1 MTITS
6 YATLQSEIASW
17 LNRDDLTSIIPT
29 FIQFVESDVN
39 SRLRHQKMVV
49 RAQATSNQEYVQLP
63 SDWLEAINI
72 HIVDGAQPLRFVTLD
87 EADRINKQQII
98 TQPSFYSIMDDA
110 LEIVPAPES
119 NIDIEMI
126 YYGKITS
133 LSNQN
138 TSNWLLVKAPD
149 LYLYGSLVHAAPY
162 LLDDQRVG
170 LFANMYNS
178 RLEAL
183 ALESDKAVHS
193 GGPLVA
199 RTRKTYG

>member
-1 MTITS
+1 MTITT

-17 LNRDDLTSIIPT
+17 LNRDDLSSIIPT

-39 SRLRHQKMVV
+39 SRLRHQKMVI

-63 SDWLEAINI
+63 GDWLEAINI
-72 HIVDGAQPLRFVTLD
+72 HIIDGAQPLSYVTLN
-87 EADRINKQQII
+87 EADRINKQQIV

-110 LEIVPAPES
+110 LEIIPAPAS

-126 YYGKITS
+126 YYGKIPA

>member
-1 MTITS
+1 MTITT

-17 LNRDDLTSIIPT
+17 LNRDDLSSIIPT

-63 SDWLEAINI
+63 GDWLEAINI
-72 HIVDGAQPLRFVTLD
+72 HIIDGAQPLSYVTLN
-87 EADRINKQQII
+87 EADRINKQQIV

-110 LEIVPAPES
+110 LEIVPAPAS

-126 YYGKITS
+126 YYGKIPA

>member
-63 SDWLEAINI
+63 GDWLEAINI
-72 HIVDGAQPLRFVTLD
+72 HIVDGEQPLRFVTLD

-110 LEIVPAPES
+110 LEIIPAPES

-149 LYLYGSLVHAAPY
+149 LYLYGSLVHASPY

-170 LFANMYNS
+170 MFANMYNS
-178 RLEAL
+178 RLESL

-193 GGPLVA
+193 GSPLVA

>member
-29 FIQFVESDVN
+29 FIQFVEADVN

-49 RAQATSNQEYVQLP
+49 RATATSDQEFVQLP

-72 HIVDGAQPLRFVTLD
+72 HIVGGRQPMRFVTLD

-98 TQPSFYSIMDDA
+98 TQPSFYSIMDES
-110 LEIVPAPES
+110 LEIVPAPGS
-119 NIDIEMI
+119 NIEIEMI
-126 YYGKITS
+126 YYGKIPA

-162 LLDDQRVG
+162 LLDDPRVG

-178 RLEAL
+178 RLDAL
-183 ALESDKAVHS
+183 ALETDKALHS
-193 GGPLVA
+193 GGPLIA
-199 RTRKTYG
+199 RTRIAYG

>member
-17 LNRDDLTSIIPT
+17 LNRDDLTAIIPT

-49 RAQATSNQEYVQLP
+49 RAQATSDQEFVQLP

-72 HIVDGAQPLRFVTLD
+72 HIIDGAQPLRFVTLD

-110 LEIVPAPES
+110 LEIIPAPATD
-119 NIDIEMI
+119 IDIEMI
-126 YYGKITS
+126 YYGKIPA
-133 LSNQN
+133 LSVSN

-149 LYLYGSLVHAAPY
+149 LYLYGSLVHASPY
-162 LLDDQRVG
+162 ILDDQRVG

-178 RLEAL
+178 RLESL
-183 ALESDKAVHS
+183 GLESDKALHS
-193 GGPLVA
+193 GSPLVA

>member
-17 LNRDDLTSIIPT
+17 LNRDDLSSIIPT

-39 SRLRHQKMVV
+39 SRLRHQKMVI

-63 SDWLEAINI
+63 GDWLEAINI
-72 HIVDGAQPLRFVTLD
+72 HIIDGAQPLSYVTLN
-87 EADRINKQQII
+87 EADRINKQQIV

-110 LEIVPAPES
+110 LEIIPAPGS

-126 YYGKITS
+126 YYGKIPA

>member
-17 LNRDDLTSIIPT
+17 LNRDDLSSIIPT
-29 FIQFVESDVN
+29 FIQFVEADVN
-39 SRLRHQKMVV
+39 SRLRHQKMVI

-72 HIVDGAQPLRFVTLD
+72 HIIDGAQPLSYVTLD
-87 EADRINKQQII
+87 QADRVNKQQII
-98 TQPSFYSIMDDA
+98 TKPSFFSIMDNA
-110 LEIVPAPES
+110 LEIVPAPGS
-119 NIDIEMI
+119 DIDIEMI
-126 YYGKITS
+126 YYGKIPA
-133 LSNQN
+133 LSNTN

-170 LFANMYNS
+170 MFANMYNS
-178 RLEAL
+178 RLESL

-193 GGPLVA
+193 GSPLVA

>member
-1 MTITS
+1 MTITT

-17 LNRDDLTSIIPT
+17 LNRDDLSSIIPT

-39 SRLRHQKMVV
+39 SRLRHQKMVI

-63 SDWLEAINI
+63 GDWLEAINI
-72 HIVDGAQPLRFVTLD
+72 HIIDGAQPLSYVTLN
-87 EADRINKQQII
+87 EADRINKQQIV

-110 LEIVPAPES
+110 LEIVPAPGS

-126 YYGKITS
+126 YYGKIPA

>member
-17 LNRDDLTSIIPT
+17 LNRDDLTAIIPT
-29 FIQFVESDVN
+29 FIQFVEADVN

-63 SDWLEAINI
+63 GDWLEAINI
-72 HIVDGAQPLRFVTLD
+72 HIVDGAQPLRYVTLD

-149 LYLYGSLVHAAPY
+149 LYLYGSLVHASPY

-170 LFANMYNS
+170 MFANMYNS
-178 RLEAL
+178 RLESL

>member
-39 SRLRHQKMVV
+39 SGLRHQKMVV

-63 SDWLEAINI
+63 GDWLEAINI
-72 HIVDGAQPLRFVTLD
+72 HIVDGEQPLRFVTLD

-110 LEIVPAPES
+110 LEIIPAPES

-149 LYLYGSLVHAAPY
+149 LYLYGSLVHASPY

-170 LFANMYNS
+170 MFANMYNS
-178 RLEAL
+178 RLESL

>member
-1 MTITS
+1 MTITT

-17 LNRDDLTSIIPT
+17 LNRDDLSSIIPT

-63 SDWLEAINI
+63 GDWLEAINI
-72 HIVDGAQPLRFVTLD
+72 HIIDGAQPLSYVTLN
-87 EADRINKQQII
+87 EADRINKQQIV

-110 LEIVPAPES
+110 LEIVPAPGS

-126 YYGKITS
+126 YYGKIPA

>member
-17 LNRDDLTSIIPT
+17 LNRDDLTAIIPT

-49 RAQATSNQEYVQLP
+49 RAQATSDQEFVQLP
-63 SDWLEAINI
+63 ADWLEAINI
-72 HIVDGAQPLRFVTLD
+72 HIIDGAQPLRFVTLD
-87 EADRINKQQII
+87 EADRINKQQIV
-98 TQPSFYSIMDDA
+98 TEPSFYSIMDDA
-110 LEIVPAPES
+110 LEIIPAPADD
-119 NIDIEMI
+119 IDIEMI
-126 YYGKITS
+126 YYGKVTA

-149 LYLYGSLVHAAPY
+149 LYLYGSLVHASPY

>member
-1 MTITS
+1 MTITT

-17 LNRDDLTSIIPT
+17 LNRDDLSSIIPT

-39 SRLRHQKMVV
+39 SRLRHQKMVI

-63 SDWLEAINI
+63 GDWLEAINI
-72 HIVDGAQPLRFVTLD
+72 HIIDGAQPLRFVTLD
-87 EADRINKQQII
+87 FADRINKQQIV

-110 LEIVPAPES
+110 LEIIPAPGS

-126 YYGKITS
+126 YYGKIPA

>member
-17 LNRDDLTSIIPT
+17 LNRDDLTATIPT
-29 FIQFVESDVN
+29 FIQFVEADVN

-49 RAQATSNQEYVQLP
+49 RAQATSNQEFVQLP
-63 SDWLEAINI
+63 ADWLEAINV
-72 HIVDGAQPLRFVTLD
+72 HIIDGAQPLRFVTLD

-110 LEIVPAPES
+110 LEIVPAPATD
-119 NIDIEMI
+119 IDIEMI
-126 YYGKITS
+126 YYGKIAA
-133 LSNQN
+133 LSDTN

-149 LYLYGSLVHAAPY
+149 LYLYGALVHASPF

-178 RLEAL
+178 RLESL
-183 ALESDKAVHS
+183 GLESDKALHS
-193 GGPLVA
+193 GSPLVA

>member
-17 LNRDDLTSIIPT
+17 LNRDDLTAIIPT

-49 RAQATSNQEYVQLP
+49 RAQATSDQEFVQLP
-63 SDWLEAINI
+63 ADWLEAINI
-72 HIVDGAQPLRFVTLD
+72 HIIDGAQPLRFVTLD

-110 LEIVPAPES
+110 LEIIPAPATD
-119 NIDIEMI
+119 IDIEMI
-126 YYGKITS
+126 YYGKIPA
-133 LSNQN
+133 LSVSN

-149 LYLYGSLVHAAPY
+149 LYLYGSLVHASPY
-162 LLDDQRVG
+162 ILDDQRVG

-178 RLEAL
+178 RLESL
-183 ALESDKAVHS
+183 GLESDKALHS
-193 GGPLVA
+193 GSPLVA

>member
-63 SDWLEAINI
+63 GDWLEAINI
-72 HIVDGAQPLRFVTLD
+72 HIVDGEQPLRFVTLD

-110 LEIVPAPES
+110 LEIIPAPES

-149 LYLYGSLVHAAPY
+149 LYLYGSLVHASPY

-170 LFANMYNS
+170 MFANMYNS
-178 RLEAL
+178 RLESL

>member
-1 MTITS
+1 MTITT

-17 LNRDDLTSIIPT
+17 LNRDDLTAIIPT

-49 RAQATSNQEYVQLP
+49 RATATSNQEYVQLP
-63 SDWLEAINI
+63 ADWLEAINI
-72 HIVDGAQPLRFVTLD
+72 HIVDGAQPLTFVTLN
-87 EADRINKQQII
+87 EADRINKQQVI
-98 TQPSFYSIMDDA
+98 TSPTFYSIMDNA
-110 LEIVPAPES
+110 LEIVPAPAS
-119 NIDIEMI
+119 NIEIEMI
-126 YYGKITS
+126 YYGKIPA
-133 LSNQN
+133 LSSGN

-170 LFANMYNS
+170 MFANMYNS
-178 RLEAL
+178 RLESL

>member
-1 MTITS
+1 MTVTT

-49 RAQATSNQEYVQLP
+49 RATATSDQEYVQLP
-63 SDWLEAINI
+63 ADWLEAINI
-72 HIVDGAQPLRFVTLD
+72 HIVDGTQPLTYVTLN

-98 TQPSFYSIMDDA
+98 TSPTFYSIMDDA
-110 LEIVPAPES
+110 LEIIPAPSS
-119 NIDIEMI
+119 NIEIEMI
-126 YYGKITS
+126 YYGKIPA
-133 LSNQN
+133 LSVSN
-138 TSNWLLVKAPD
+138 TTNWLLTKAPD
-149 LYLYGSLVHAAPY
+149 LYLYGSLVHASPY
-162 LLDDQRVG
+162 ILDDQRVG

-178 RLEAL
+178 RLDSL
-183 ALESDKAVHS
+183 ALESDKALHS

>member
-1 MTITS
+1 MTVTT

-17 LNRDDLTSIIPT
+17 LNRDDLSSIIPT

-63 SDWLEAINI
+63 GDWLEAINI

-87 EADRINKQQII
+87 EADRINKQQIV

-110 LEIVPAPES
+110 LEIVPAPGS

-126 YYGKITS
+126 YYGKIPA

>member
-17 LNRDDLTSIIPT
+17 LNRDDLTAIIPT
-29 FIQFVESDVN
+29 FIQFVEADVN

-72 HIVDGAQPLRFVTLD
+72 HIIDGAQPLSYVTLN

-110 LEIVPAPES
+110 LEIVPAPGS

-126 YYGKITS
+126 YYGKIPA
-133 LSNQN
+133 LSVSN

-170 LFANMYNS
+170 MFANMYNS
-178 RLEAL
+178 RLESL

-193 GGPLVA
+193 GSPLVA

>member
-1 MTITS
+1 MTITT

-17 LNRDDLTSIIPT
+17 LNRDDLTAIIPT

-49 RAQATSNQEYVQLP
+49 RATATSNQEYVQLP
-63 SDWLEAINI
+63 ADWLEAINI
-72 HIVDGAQPLRFVTLD
+72 HIVDGAQPLTFVTLN
-87 EADRINKQQII
+87 EADRINKQQVI
-98 TQPSFYSIMDDA
+98 TSPTFYSIMDNA
-110 LEIVPAPES
+110 LEIVPAPAS
-119 NIDIEMI
+119 NIEIEMI
-126 YYGKITS
+126 YYGKIPA
-133 LSNQN
+133 LSSGN

-170 LFANMYNS
+170 MFANMYNS
-178 RLEAL
+178 RLESL

-193 GGPLVA
+193 GSPLVA

>member
-17 LNRDDLTSIIPT
+17 LNRDDLSSIIPT
-29 FIQFVESDVN
+29 FIQFVEADVN
-39 SRLRHQKMVV
+39 SRLRHQKMVI

-63 SDWLEAINI
+63 GDWLEAINI
-72 HIVDGAQPLRFVTLD
+72 HIIDGAQPLSYVTLD
-87 EADRINKQQII
+87 QADRINKQQII
-98 TQPSFYSIMDDA
+98 TKPSFFSIMDNA
-110 LEIVPAPES
+110 LEIVPAPGS

-126 YYGKITS
+126 YYGKIPA
-133 LSNQN
+133 LSNTN

-162 LLDDQRVG
+162 LLDDQRIG
-170 LFANMYNS
+170 MFANMYNS
-178 RLEAL
+178 RLESL

-193 GGPLVA
+193 GSPLVA

>member
-17 LNRDDLTSIIPT
+17 LNRDDLTSQIPT
-29 FIQFVESDVN
+29 FIQFVEADVN

-49 RAQATSNQEYVQLP
+49 RAQATSDQEYVSLP
-63 SDWLEAINI
+63 ADWLEAINI
-72 HIVDGAQPLRFVTLD
+72 HIIDGKQPLRFVTLD
-87 EADRINKQQII
+87 EADRILKQQII

-110 LEIVPAPES
+110 LEIVPAPATD
-119 NIDIEMI
+119 IDIEMV
-126 YYGKITS
+126 YYGKIPS
-133 LSNQN
+133 LSDTV

-149 LYLYGSLVHAAPY
+149 LYLYGALVHASPF

-170 LFANMYNS
+170 LFGGMYNS
-178 RLEAL
+178 RLDSL
-183 ALESDKAVHS
+183 QLESDKALHS

-199 RTRKTYG
+199 RNRVVFG

>member
-17 LNRDDLTSIIPT
+17 LNRDDLTAIIPT
-29 FIQFVESDVN
+29 FIQFVEADVN

-63 SDWLEAINI
+63 GDWLEAINI
-72 HIVDGAQPLRFVTLD
+72 HIIDGAQPLSYVTLN
-87 EADRINKQQII
+87 EADRINKQQIV

-110 LEIVPAPES
+110 LEIVPAPAS

-126 YYGKITS
+126 YYGKIPA

>member
-17 LNRDDLTSIIPT
+17 LNRDDLSSIIPT
-29 FIQFVESDVN
+29 FIQFVEADVN
-39 SRLRHQKMVV
+39 SRLRHQKMVI

-72 HIVDGAQPLRFVTLD
+72 HIIDGAQPLSYVTLD
-87 EADRINKQQII
+87 QADRINKQQII
-98 TQPSFYSIMDDA
+98 TKPSFFSIMDNA
-110 LEIVPAPES
+110 LEIVPAPKS

-126 YYGKITS
+126 YYGKIPA
-133 LSNQN
+133 LSNTN

-170 LFANMYNS
+170 MFANMYNS
-178 RLEAL
+178 RLESL

-193 GGPLVA
+193 GSPLVA

>member
-1 MTITS
+1 MTITT

-17 LNRDDLTSIIPT
+17 LNRDDLSSIIPT

-63 SDWLEAINI
+63 GDWLEAINI
-72 HIVDGAQPLRFVTLD
+72 HIIDGAQPLSYVTLN
-87 EADRINKQQII
+87 EADRINKQQIV

-110 LEIVPAPES
+110 LEIIPAPGS
-119 NIDIEMI
+119 NIDIEMT
-126 YYGKITS
+126 YYGKIPS

>member
-1 MTITS
+1 MTITT

-17 LNRDDLTSIIPT
+17 LNRDDLSSIIPT

-63 SDWLEAINI
+63 GDWLEAINI

-87 EADRINKQQII
+87 EADRINKQQIV

-110 LEIVPAPES
+110 LEIVPAPGS

-126 YYGKITS
+126 YYGKIPA

>member
-1 MTITS
+1 MTITT

-17 LNRDDLTSIIPT
+17 LNRDDLSSIIPT

-39 SRLRHQKMVV
+39 SRLRHQKMVI

-63 SDWLEAINI
+63 GDWLEAINI
-72 HIVDGAQPLRFVTLD
+72 HIIDGAQPLSYVTLN
-87 EADRINKQQII
+87 EADRINKQQIV

-110 LEIVPAPES
+110 LEIIPAPGS

-126 YYGKITS
+126 YYGKIPA

>member
-17 LNRDDLTSIIPT
+17 LNRDDLSSIIPT

-63 SDWLEAINI
+63 GDWLEAINI

-87 EADRINKQQII
+87 EADRINKQQIV

-110 LEIVPAPES
+110 LEIVPAPGS

-126 YYGKITS
+126 YYGKIPA

>member
-1 MTITS
+1 MTITT

-17 LNRDDLTSIIPT
+17 LNRDDLSSIIPT

-39 SRLRHQKMVV
+39 SRLRHQKMVI

-63 SDWLEAINI
+63 GDWLEAINI
-72 HIVDGAQPLRFVTLD
+72 HIIDGAQPLSYVTLN

-98 TQPSFYSIMDDA
+98 TQPSFYSIMDNA
-110 LEIVPAPES
+110 LEIIPAPAS

-126 YYGKITS
+126 YYGKIPA

>member
-1 MTITS
+1 MTVTT

-49 RAQATSNQEYVQLP
+49 RATATSDQEYVQLP
-63 SDWLEAINI
+63 TDWLEAINI
-72 HIVDGAQPLRFVTLD
+72 HIVDGTQPLTYVTLN

-98 TQPSFYSIMDDA
+98 TSPTFYSIMDDA
-110 LEIVPAPES
+110 LEIIPAPSS
-119 NIDIEMI
+119 NIEIEMI
-126 YYGKITS
+126 YYGKIPA
-133 LSNQN
+133 LSVSNP
-138 TSNWLLVKAPD
+138 TNWLLTKAPD
-149 LYLYGSLVHAAPY
+149 LYLYGSLVHASPY
-162 LLDDQRVG
+162 ILDDQRVG

-178 RLEAL
+178 RLDSL
-183 ALESDKAVHS
+183 ALESDKALHS

>member
-17 LNRDDLTSIIPT
+17 LNRDDLSSIIPT
-29 FIQFVESDVN
+29 FIQFVEADVN
-39 SRLRHQKMVV
+39 SRLRHQKMVI

-72 HIVDGAQPLRFVTLD
+72 HIIDGAQPLSYVTLD
-87 EADRINKQQII
+87 QADRINKQQII
-98 TQPSFYSIMDDA
+98 TKPSFFSIMDNA
-110 LEIVPAPES
+110 LEIVPAPGS

-126 YYGKITS
+126 YYGKIPA
-133 LSNQN
+133 LSNTN

-170 LFANMYNS
+170 MFANMYNS
-178 RLEAL
+178 RLESL

-193 GGPLVA
+193 GSPLVA

>member
-17 LNRDDLTSIIPT
+17 LNRDDLSSIIPT
-29 FIQFVESDVN
+29 FIQFVEADVN

-72 HIVDGAQPLRFVTLD
+72 HIIDGAQPLSYVTLD
-87 EADRINKQQII
+87 QADRINKQQIV

-126 YYGKITS
+126 YYGKIAS
-133 LSNQN
+133 LSDSN

-149 LYLYGSLVHAAPY
+149 LYLYGSLVHASPY
-162 LLDDQRVG
+162 LLDDQRLG
-170 LFANMYNS
+170 MFASMYNS
-178 RLEAL
+178 RLDSL
-183 ALESDKAVHS
+183 SLESDKALHS

>member
-1 MTITS
+1 
-6 YATLQSEIASW
+6 
-17 LNRDDLTSIIPT
+17 
-29 FIQFVESDVN
+29 
-39 SRLRHQKMVV
+39 
-49 RAQATSNQEYVQLP
+49 
-63 SDWLEAINI
+63 
-72 HIVDGAQPLRFVTLD
+72 
-87 EADRINKQQII
+87 
-98 TQPSFYSIMDDA
+98 
-110 LEIVPAPES
+110 
-119 NIDIEMI
+119 MI
-126 YYGKITS
+126 YYGKIPA

>member
-17 LNRDDLTSIIPT
+17 LNRDDLTAIIPT

-49 RAQATSNQEYVQLP
+49 RAQATSDQEFVQLP
-63 SDWLEAINI
+63 ADWLEAINI
-72 HIVDGAQPLRFVTLD
+72 HIIDGAQPLRFVTLD
-87 EADRINKQQII
+87 EADRINKQQIV
-98 TQPSFYSIMDDA
+98 TEPSFYSIMDDA
-110 LEIVPAPES
+110 LEIIPAPADD
-119 NIDIEMI
+119 IDIEMI
-126 YYGKITS
+126 YYGKVTA
-133 LSNQN
+133 LSDQN

-149 LYLYGSLVHAAPY
+149 LYLYGSLVHASPY

>member
-1 MTITS
+1 MTVTT

-49 RAQATSNQEYVQLP
+49 RATATSDQEYVQLP
-63 SDWLEAINI
+63 TDWLEAINI
-72 HIVDGAQPLRFVTLD
+72 HIVDGTQPLTYVTLN

-98 TQPSFYSIMDDA
+98 TSPTFYSIMDDA
-110 LEIVPAPES
+110 LEIIPAPSS
-119 NIDIEMI
+119 NIEIEMI
-126 YYGKITS
+126 YYGKIPA
-133 LSNQN
+133 LSVSN
-138 TSNWLLVKAPD
+138 TTNWLLTKAPD
-149 LYLYGSLVHAAPY
+149 LYLYGSLVHASPY
-162 LLDDQRVG
+162 ILDDQRVG

-178 RLEAL
+178 RLDSL
-183 ALESDKAVHS
+183 ALESDKALHS